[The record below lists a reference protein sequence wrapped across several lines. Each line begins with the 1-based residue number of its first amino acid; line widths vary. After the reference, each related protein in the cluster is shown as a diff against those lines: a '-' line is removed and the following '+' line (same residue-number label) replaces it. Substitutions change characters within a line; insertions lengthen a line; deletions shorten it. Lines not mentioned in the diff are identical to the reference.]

1 MRFTRKRLALLG
13 GAVVLAAAIA
23 VPVAL
28 SATFPGTL
36 SITDDFQNDRLFRD
50 GVPSNCW
57 TALPKANP
65 GLLGDAT
72 LRNRDTRT
80 FTNATPKAQCVHVF
94 LTHQCLDAPG
104 GIPVNAFSQANAPF
118 DPLDPSLNYLGDAG
132 QSGGANIAPPSFTA
146 QHFSFVVPAFSSYD
160 VTVAQ
165 VDNPLAHPVLLQ
177 PHGERGRRIAA
188 GTQCRCAG
196 AGVTAARLN
205 PATVDHR

>member
-1 MRFTRKRLALLG
+1 MRFSRKRLALLV
-13 GAVVLAAAIA
+13 GAVVLAAAVA

-28 SATFPGTL
+28 GAKFPGTL

-57 TALPKANP
+57 TAVPKANP
-65 GLLGDAT
+65 GIIGDAT
-72 LRNRDTRT
+72 LRNRDTRA
-80 FTNATPKAQCVHVF
+80 FTNATSKPQCVHVF
-94 LTHQCLDAPG
+94 LTHSCLDAPG
-104 GIPVNAFSQANAPF
+104 GLPVNAFSQANAPF

-146 QHFSFVVPAFSSYD
+146 QHFSFVVAPFSSYE

-165 VDNPLAHPVLLQ
+165 VDNPLLVPCFYNLTVNAGVASLQ
-177 PHGERGRRIAA
+177 APGGAGAA
-188 GTQCRCAG
+188 GAWG
-196 AGVTAARLN
+196 ARLN

>member
-36 SITDDFQNDRLFRD
+36 SITDDIQIDRLFRD

-57 TALPKANP
+57 TAIPKANP
-65 GLLGDAT
+65 GLIGDAT

-132 QSGGANIAPPSFTA
+132 QSGGANVAGLTA
-146 QHFSFVVPAFSSYD
+146 QHFSFVVPAFSSYE

-165 VDNPLAHPVLLQ
+165 VDDPLLTPCFYNLTVNAGVVSLLG
-177 PHGERGRRIAA
+177 P
-188 GTQCRCAG
+188 GTAAG
-196 AGVTAARLN
+196 AGVTAAKLN
-205 PATVDHR
+205 PAAVDHR